1 MTPQTWPSATVVIL
15 TYNGDRY
22 LRDIL
27 SAVRSQRYAGLV
39 EVLIID
45 SGSVDGTVGI
55 IEQHDWVRLIEIP
68 NAEFGHGR
76 TRNLGV
82 AEAQGELVVM
92 LTHDAVP
99 AHDRWLAEL
108 VRPLADDAR
117 IAAVVGK
124 QVARAGA
131 PPAVRYDIRRAFE
144 RLGPDTAVSVT
155 WETDWP
161 TTVAEVASR
170 AFFSD
175 ANAALRRAVVA
186 DEVPYRDVDYAED
199 QLLARDLIA
208 AGYRIA
214 YAPRGTVVHSNDAT
228 LQSFGDRVEADLLG
242 LRRIGTDF
250 PPVSRAAAFRQWLK
264 FSAWDAVMIATD
276 RELTFGQKLRWSFVN
291 PWYQAARWRALRRG
305 SLGLL

>member
-1 MTPQTWPSATVVIL
+1 MISQAWPSASVVIL

-27 SAVRSQRYAGLV
+27 SAVRSQRYAGQV

-45 SGSVDGTVGI
+45 SGSTDDTLGI

-68 NAEFGHGR
+68 NADFGHGR

-82 AEAQGELVVM
+82 AEAKGDVVAM

-108 VRPLADDAR
+108 VRPLADDER

-124 QVARAGA
+124 QIARPGA
-131 PPAVRYDIRRAFE
+131 PPAMKYDIRRAFE

-161 TTVAEVASR
+161 ATAVEVASR

-175 ANAALRRAVVA
+175 ANAALRRAVVGG
-186 DEVPYRDVDYAED
+186 EVPYRDVDYAED

-208 AGYRIA
+208 AGYRVA
-214 YAPRGTVVHSNDAT
+214 YAPRGSVMHSNDTTLAT
-228 LQSFGDRVEADLLG
+228 YGDRVEADLIG

-250 PPVSRAAAFRQWLK
+250 PPVSRATAFRQWLR
-264 FSAWDAVMIATD
+264 FSAWDAATIAAD
-276 RELTFGQKLRWSFVN
+276 RELTFAQKLRWSFVN
-291 PWYQAARWRALRRG
+291 PWYQAERWRALRRG
-305 SLGLL
+305 SLRQL